1 MKRIISI
8 GAAAIIVG
16 LSAFA
21 AIAAF
26 GDSSSASTGVS
37 QPQGASAGPSQAK
50 RAQPSLVAVAIG
62 KLTEDDGGTAT
73 VDLHAAIR
81 DGKAG
86 GNFRFFSE
94 EYGYYN
100 GGVRTLSV
108 ENGVISVTG
117 GGGLFRPD
125 GKRVQVRYS
134 ATFAIADGATEITVT
149 GKYGASYTMMGT
161 LDGLIR
167 AGAPMKDKTSAGQ

>member
-1 MKRIISI
+1 MKRFISI

-26 GDSSSASTGVS
+26 GDS
-37 QPQGASAGPSQAK
+37 ASAAPSQAR
-50 RAQPSLVAVAIG
+50 RAPPSLVAVAIG
-62 KLTEDDGGTAT
+62 QLTEDDGETG
-73 VDLHAAIR
+73 VIDLRAAIR

-108 ENGVISVTG
+108 ENGVITVTG
-117 GGGLFRPD
+117 GGGLFPPD
-125 GKRVQVRYS
+125 GKRVQVRYT

-149 GKYGASYTMMGT
+149 GKDGATYTMEGT

-167 AGAPMKDKTSAGQ
+167 AGAPLKDKPPAAQ

>member
-1 MKRIISI
+1 MKRFISI

-26 GDSSSASTGVS
+26 GDS
-37 QPQGASAGPSQAK
+37 ASAAPSQA
-50 RAQPSLVAVAIG
+50 RRVPPSLVAVAIG
-62 KLTEDDGGTAT
+62 QLTEDDGETG
-73 VDLHAAIR
+73 VIDLRAAIR
-81 DGKAG
+81 DGKAS

-108 ENGVISVTG
+108 ENGVISVSG
-117 GGGLFRPD
+117 GGGLFPPEA
-125 GKRVQVRYS
+125 GKRVQVRYT
-134 ATFAIADGATEITVT
+134 ATFAIDSGATEITVT
-149 GKYGASYTMMGT
+149 GKDGATYTMEGT

-167 AGAPMKDKTSAGQ
+167 AGTPLNGKPPAGQ